1 MNSFIKVDI
10 PKGSFFESSLSE
22 RVTKK
27 QSIIEFYNWY
37 NKRLSDGIFEIK
49 EIPFHELDKWS
60 FSENQS
66 EIIHDSGK
74 FFRIEG
80 IRVKTN
86 FGDICEWDQPI
97 INQPEIGILG
107 IITKIINGTRY
118 FLMQVKMEPGN
129 VNVLQLS
136 PTLQATKSNFTKVHK
151 GKSPEYLQY
160 FIDRNMSKVLID
172 QLQTEQGARF
182 LKKRNRNMV
191 IEINDDI
198 VVHEDFKWLT
208 LAEIKELLTHNN
220 IVNMDARSVISTIPL
235 IDEDVKVNIQKLNLS
250 LRHSISIND
259 KVIEGFGYELLKSIC
274 DTKDHYSTE
283 EGLISWLTQQ
293 KVDFE
298 LEVSKI
304 PLSHLK
310 DWQITND
317 RIFNSDRFFSVI
329 GVRVKTGTRE
339 VASWTQPLIYD
350 KNIGLLGFVAQKI
363 NGILHFLVQ
372 AKVEPGN
379 IDKIELSPTVS
390 CSNFEYVLSSRKQIP
405 FIKYFYPENLQT
417 VHFDTTQSEEGG
429 RFHQMQNKNMI
440 IEIDE
445 NEIVELPNNYIWMT
459 LNQIMDFMKFGMFN
473 IEARSIISSLKFI

>member
-1 MNSFIKVDI
+1 MSNFLNVDI
-10 PKGSFFESSLSE
+10 PKGSFFESSLS
-22 RVTKK
+22 TKLTMNK
-27 QSIIEFYNWY
+27 SIIDFYDWY
-37 NKRLSDGIFEIK
+37 NKRLSEGIFEI
-49 EIPFHELDKWS
+49 ELIPFNQFDKWS

-66 EIIHDSGK
+66 EIVHDSGK

-80 IRVKTN
+80 LRVKTN

-107 IITKIINGTRY
+107 IISKIINGARY

-129 VNVLQLS
+129 INLLQLS

-151 GKSPEYLQY
+151 GKTPEYLEY
-160 FIDRNMSKVLID
+160 FVDRNKSTIIID

-191 IEINDDI
+191 VEISDEIEI
-198 VVHEDFKWLT
+198 HEDFKWLT
-208 LAEIKELLTHNN
+208 LAEIKELLTHDN

-235 IDEDVKVNIQKLNLS
+235 IDEEVKINLQELNISEKIT
-250 LRHSISIND
+250 ISINNKIID
-259 KVIEGFGYELLKSIC
+259 GFGLELLKSTC
-274 DTKDHYSTE
+274 ETKNHFSTE

-293 KVDFE
+293 KVDYE
-298 LEVSKI
+298 LVTEKI
-304 PLSHLK
+304 PLSQLK
-310 DWQITND
+310 SWKITEEK
-317 RIFNSDRFFSVI
+317 IFNSDRFFSVI
-329 GVRVKTGTRE
+329 GVKITTGTRE

-350 KNIGLLGFVAQKI
+350 KNIGLLGFLAKKI

-390 CSNFEYVLSSRKQIP
+390 CSNYEKVFCSGKQIP
-405 FIKYFYPENLQT
+405 FIKYFFSENLQI
-417 VHFDTTQSEEGG
+417 VHYDTIQSEEGG

-440 IEIDE
+440 IEIASDE
-445 NEIVELPNNYIWMT
+445 IMDIPGNYTWMT